1 MKYLILF
8 FSHLFVSYTTAQ
20 MTPQLVLK
28 KTIQY
33 HDPQGN
39 WSRFNQR
46 LNFTVSMPD
55 KADTFSIVELDNRRR
70 YFKYTAFDGK
80 RKVEKGFNDRLY
92 FATIDGKNVK
102 TADDIKHFRMNR
114 SKVEELRDFFT
125 YILGLPMRLTDNGA
139 QLSPKLR
146 RETFNGEE
154 CWVLH
159 VNYAPAVGNESWV
172 YYVGMND
179 FAMRGCRFL
188 RNGDFKNGAYVVF
201 EGENMIQGIRLPK
214 TRHWFWNADDHF
226 LASETIE
233 SAQSLTESLLSGL

>member
-1 MKYLILF
+1 MKYQIIIL
-8 FSHLFVSYTTAQ
+8 LQLLTYVATAQ
-20 MTPQLVLK
+20 MTPQIVLK
-28 KTIQY
+28 KTIHY

-46 LNFTVSMPD
+46 LHFTVSMPNQT
-55 KADTFSIVELDNRRR
+55 DTFSIVELDNRRR
-70 YFKYTAFDGK
+70 YFKYMAFDGK
-80 RKVEKGFNDRLY
+80 RKVEKGFNDGNY

-102 TADDIKHFRMNR
+102 IKDDIKRFRMNR
-114 SKVEELRDFFT
+114 NKVEELRDFFT

-139 QLSPKLR
+139 QLSPKLH

-154 CWVLH
+154 CWVLR
-159 VNYAPAVGNESWV
+159 VDYTPSVGNESWV
-172 YYVGMND
+172 YYVSTKN

-188 RNGDFKNGAYVVF
+188 RNGDFKNGAYLIF
-201 EGENMIQGIRLPK
+201 DGENTIQGIRLPN

-233 SAQSLTESLLSGL
+233 SSQSLTEILLSGL